1 MADVLRGNAS
11 FEETVAHLI
20 SSSHIREPYGEI
32 GFTVVD
38 EVQFLTFRLRQCGVY
53 STLLQVTEQC
63 RVREFSH
70 FQMLETR
77 FGCLLA
83 KRERYGTDVWC
94 LFRYL
99 AKQIRHMVGCVQYP
113 CKCDDVTTSS
123 QSIIEPQVAVGVHL
137 ERGFRF
143 LTERGFIP
151 QAVSLLLYG
160 RITQTLQIV
169 RNFDLFCFL
178 DVHDIISMDLMMTVK
193 TLI

>member
-1 MADVLRGNAS
+1 MADVFGCDTA
-11 FEETVAHLI
+11 FEKTVTHFK
-20 SSSHIREPYGEI
+20 SSRHIRKTDGEI
-32 GFTVVD
+32 GLAVMGEVELFT
-38 EVQFLTFRLRQCGVY
+38 LRLCQSDVY
-53 STLLQVTEQC
+53 APLLQVSEQC
-63 RVREFSH
+63 RMGEFAH
-70 FQMLETR
+70 LQMLETR

-178 DVHDIISMDLMMTVK
+178 DVHVP
-193 TLI
+193 